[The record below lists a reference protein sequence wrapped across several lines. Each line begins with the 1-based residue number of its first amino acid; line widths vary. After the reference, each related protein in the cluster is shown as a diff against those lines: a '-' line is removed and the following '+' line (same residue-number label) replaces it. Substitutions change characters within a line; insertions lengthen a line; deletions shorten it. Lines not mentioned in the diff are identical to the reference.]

1 MPDHARIFVGRSR
14 IDGRHIFLAR
24 RGFTLVELLV
34 VIAIIGILVALLLPA
49 IQAARAA
56 ALRTSCKNN
65 IKQLGLAGQ
74 SYLSTHKRFPVGL
87 QGPQLVVAAKA
98 PYTNLMIEIMPFI
111 EQDNLVKAFDKKTP
125 TGNQAGP
132 NTGTAGSTTSIAAQV
147 ITNFICPSSPLP
159 TTNTVSGFVFGSNSY
174 AGNGG
179 TRIYEFRSNSS
190 SLVSARKNNDGLFN
204 HVNPDDKGVALRAV
218 SDGLSKTLM
227 FGERKLDDPEFDRL
241 YSTFPLAGWSGWAW
255 TETKNSIGDY
265 TGHSAAPIN
274 YTIPPNASG
283 NNFVDLRLSAWG
295 SFHTGGATFCMA
307 DGSVHFL
314 EEDMELKTLQAL
326 STIRKG
332 ENVPFNP

>member
-1 MPDHARIFVGRSR
+1 MPDRSRSFAGRSR
-14 IDGRHIFLAR
+14 IASCRILQQR
-24 RGFTLVELLV
+24 PGFTLVELLV

-49 IQAARAA
+49 IQAARMA

-74 SYLSTHKRFPVGL
+74 NYLSTHKRFPVGL
-87 QGPQLVVAAKA
+87 QGPQLIASAKA
-98 PYTNLMIEIMPFI
+98 PYTNVMIEVMPYI

-132 NTGTAGSTTSIAAQV
+132 NTGTAGSTTSVAAQV
-147 ITNFICPSSPLP
+147 ISNFICPASPLP

-179 TRIYEFRSNSS
+179 TKIYEFRSNSS
-190 SLVSARKNNDGLFN
+190 SLISAKKNNDGLFN
-204 HVNPDDKGVALRAV
+204 HVDPTDKGVALRSV

-241 YSTFPLAGWSGWAW
+241 YSTYPLAGWSGWAW
-255 TETKNSIGDY
+255 TEVKNSVGDFI
-265 TGHSAAPIN
+265 GHSAVPIN
-274 YTIPPNASG
+274 YTIPANASG
-283 NNFVDLRLSAWG
+283 NTFVDLRLSAWG
-295 SFHTGGATFCMA
+295 SFHTGGASFCMA
-307 DGSVHFL
+307 DGSVHFI
-314 EEDMELKTLQAL
+314 EEEMDLPTLKAL